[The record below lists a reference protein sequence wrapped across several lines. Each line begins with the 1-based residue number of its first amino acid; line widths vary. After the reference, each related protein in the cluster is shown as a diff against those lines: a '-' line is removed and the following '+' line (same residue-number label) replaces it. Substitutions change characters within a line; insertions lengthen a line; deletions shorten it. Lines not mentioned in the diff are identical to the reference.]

1 MVRYTAEQKAQALE
15 SIKSIG
21 VPKTFEELNISKQTL
36 YKWSAEEKDN
46 QHPAVTKTRKQRK
59 PSATNTEASKI
70 AEMEKP
76 VNHSAAP
83 TSVGTYNTDV
93 EEMQTLLSNDDL
105 LEKINRLEDE
115 NRVLRET
122 NVKLK
127 KIIAN
132 FIA

>member
-1 MVRYTAEQKAQALE
+1 MVRYTSEQKAQALE
-15 SIKSIG
+15 SIKNIG
-21 VPKTFEELNISKQTL
+21 VPKTSEELNISKQTL

-46 QHPAVTKTRKQRK
+46 QPPTVSKTRKPRK
-59 PSATNTEASKI
+59 LSAAKSEAPKVR
-70 AEMEKP
+70 EMEDAIDHP
-76 VNHSAAP
+76 VAP
-83 TSVGTYNTDV
+83 TSVDTCNTDV

-105 LEKINRLEDE
+105 LEKINQLEDE

>member
-15 SIKSIG
+15 SIKNIG
-21 VPKTFEELNISKQTL
+21 VPKTSEELNISKQTL
-36 YKWSAEEKDN
+36 YKWNAEEKEN
-46 QHPAVTKTRKQRK
+46 QPLAVSKARK
-59 PSATNTEASKI
+59 PRKVSAAKAEAPKVT
-70 AEMEKP
+70 EMEEAIEHP
-76 VNHSAAP
+76 VALA
-83 TSVGTYNTDV
+83 SVDICNTDV
-93 EEMQTLLSNDDL
+93 QEMQTLLSNDDL